1 MIRKLDVESHASNN
15 LQLRCGAPKAT
26 AAKGKLS
33 STSQSSEL
41 RKGMLSPSSEGES
54 KRVSLEAA
62 LAESNPD
69 LARRLRE
76 AYESEAKLYE
86 ISMLEVSN
94 QGNNNSQLECDA
106 PKVAVVK
113 GKFSSTSRCGRGSFR
128 NTIARFGFSRSRCS
142 SASSNSIKE
151 SETSKT
157 EPQEMTLISD
167 SAIGGSN
174 SLNSGLP
181 LTSDI
186 FLGLFSYYD
195 VANDCSFDQSNA
207 TLSVTVSTN
216 TPTVQSLPLETHRL
230 LPLMAPTNSSTPCA
244 NSTIRGILKS
254 GSSALN
260 WPKSLSVDNSKA
272 GSKLIRSDLSQPQTS
287 ILRRS

>member
-26 AAKGKLS
+26 AVKGKLS
-33 STSQSSEL
+33 STSRSGEL
-41 RKGMLSPSSEGES
+41 RKGMLSSSSVGKS

-113 GKFSSTSRCGRGSFR
+113 GKFSSTSICGRGSFR
-128 NTIARFGFSRSRCS
+128 NTIARFGFSHSRCS

-151 SETSKT
+151 SETPKT

-167 SAIGGSN
+167 NAIGGSN

-186 FLGLFSYYD
+186 F
-195 VANDCSFDQSNA
+195 
-207 TLSVTVSTN
+207 
-216 TPTVQSLPLETHRL
+216 
-230 LPLMAPTNSSTPCA
+230 
-244 NSTIRGILKS
+244 
-254 GSSALN
+254 
-260 WPKSLSVDNSKA
+260 
-272 GSKLIRSDLSQPQTS
+272 
-287 ILRRS
+287 

>member
-33 STSQSSEL
+33 STSWSVEL
-41 RKGMLSPSSEGES
+41 RKGMLSSSSVGKT

-94 QGNNNSQLECDA
+94 QGNNNLQLECDA

-113 GKFSSTSRCGRGSFR
+113 DKFSSTSRCDRGSFR
-128 NTIARFGFSRSRCS
+128 NTIARYGFSCFRCS
-142 SASSNSIKE
+142 SASLNSIKE
-151 SETSKT
+151 SETPKT
-157 EPQEMTLISD
+157 EPQEMTLISYN
-167 SAIGGSN
+167 AIGGSN

-181 LTSDI
+181 PMSNI

-195 VANDCSFDQSNA
+195 VANDCSFDQSHA

-216 TPTVQSLPLETHRL
+216 TSTVQ
-230 LPLMAPTNSSTPCA
+230 
-244 NSTIRGILKS
+244 
-254 GSSALN
+254 
-260 WPKSLSVDNSKA
+260 
-272 GSKLIRSDLSQPQTS
+272 
-287 ILRRS
+287 